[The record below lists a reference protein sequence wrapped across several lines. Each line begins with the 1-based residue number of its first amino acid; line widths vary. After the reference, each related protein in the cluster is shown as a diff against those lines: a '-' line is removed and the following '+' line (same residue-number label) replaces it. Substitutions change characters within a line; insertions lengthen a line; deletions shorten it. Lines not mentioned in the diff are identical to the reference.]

1 LQLTI
6 YSRSILLAAI
16 LLMHTSVLHA
26 QLNLE
31 INHAV
36 AAAAT
41 RRVNTNVEM
50 PVGLVV
56 PLKCLTTTNYNVR
69 GGYRPHNSRIIY
81 GLDFGIQEFDLGYR
95 LRGGD
100 AEGNLGFGTG
110 MLWSRYYA
118 RIHQKVLVPNIGFTV
133 LQKRKW
139 ELCLNVGPCIS
150 ELQFNA
156 RFIDTTL
163 AIKANYGGDSIV
175 EVSYNYTQHTSDFP
189 IRYIKAPAL
198 VNQSLQLGLWLNL
211 GCCVRLTKRIGIVTK
226 LQARYSHT
234 TFFTD
239 NTIISNIEVQN
250 AQPVNVQ
257 TSFTGTSILAG
268 GGIRYFFAAS
278 K

>member
-1 LQLTI
+1 
-6 YSRSILLAAI
+6 LL
-16 LLMHTSVLHA
+16 HTCVLHA

-31 INHAV
+31 VNHAV

-41 RRVNTNVEM
+41 RTVNTNVEM
-50 PVGLVV
+50 PIGVV
-56 PLKCLTTTNYNVR
+56 IPLNRLTTTNYNVR
-69 GGYRPHNSRIIY
+69 GGYRPQNARMIY
-81 GLDFGIQEFDLGYR
+81 GIDFGIQEFDLGYR
-95 LRGGD
+95 LNGGD
-100 AEGNLGFGTG
+100 GDGNLGFSTG

-118 RIHQKVLVPNIGFTV
+118 RIHQKILVPNVGFT
-133 LQKRKW
+133 LIQKRKW
-139 ELCLNVGPCIS
+139 QLYLNMGPCIS
-150 ELQFNA
+150 KLQFNA
-156 RFIDTTL
+156 RFVDTSL

-211 GCCVRLTKRIGIVTK
+211 GCCVRLSKRLGLVTK
-226 LQARYSHT
+226 LQARYSHK

-239 NTIISNIEVQN
+239 NTIISNIKVQN
-250 AQPVNVQ
+250 AQTVNVQ

-268 GGIRYFFAAS
+268 AGIRYYFAVS